1 MGCAGPKTPPQIPL
15 FGSVRGGGVGGG
27 PERPKS
33 PQTPIFTGETAHLG
47 QRLRSLRSC
56 VCVCLVK
63 SGLRASLPVG
73 APCYNFITALESVCL
88 LCACGGHAECF
99 RGRQIALVASKS
111 HQLCACGVAFF
122 INSSGPG
129 RGQAQFPARRPP
141 NRGGGFEIVA
151 VWHLSM

>member
-1 MGCAGPKTPPQIPL
+1 MRPAKGKNGHSGVPKRPKSPPKIPFCKNFGPD
-15 FGSVRGGGVGGG
+15 RGGGVGGG
-27 PERPKS
+27 PVRPKS

-88 LCACGGHAECF
+88 LCASLWQFCVVAGMLSHPWA
-99 RGRQIALVASKS
+99 RQIALVAFKS

-122 INSSGPG
+122 INSC
-129 RGQAQFPARRPP
+129 
-141 NRGGGFEIVA
+141 
-151 VWHLSM
+151 